1 MKFRHFVLACCLAMA
16 WPPAVV
22 AEQAGRTARIGVLI
36 PGSREAYSEY
46 LSQFVQG
53 LRDLGH
59 VENKTFVL
67 NLRWADGRL
76 DRLSA
81 FATELVDAKVD
92 VLVVSSAGAAVAA
105 QKVTSTIPIVQASGG
120 DPVISGIADTYS
132 HPQRNVT
139 GISNLAE
146 ELSQK
151 SIEKLLQL
159 APNVRRV
166 GVLVNPKNVAH
177 QHRLNEIREAA
188 NVMRIHPIALVASPA
203 DLGQTFETII
213 TEDIGGLIVL
223 SDGTFLTE
231 RRRIIDHAAKARVPA
246 IYQIREFVFDG
257 GLMSYGINIGANYR
271 RAATLVDRILR
282 GARPAD
288 LPIERPAKFE
298 LAINLKTVEALG
310 RKVPR
315 TLLMSADTVVE

>member
-1 MKFRHFVLACCLAMA
+1 M
-16 WPPAVV
+16 
-22 AEQAGRTARIGVLI
+22 
-36 PGSREAYSEY
+36 SRCR
-46 LSQFVQG
+46 G
-53 LRDLGH
+53 
-59 VENKTFVL
+59 
-67 NLRWADGRL
+67 
-76 DRLSA
+76 
-81 FATELVDAKVD
+81 
-92 VLVVSSAGAAVAA
+92 AA

-203 DLGQTFETII
+203 DLGQTFSII

-231 RRRIIDHAAKARVPA
+231 RRRIIDYAAKACVPA

-310 RKVPR
+310 RQVAR